1 MSRRRNGYPDPDE
14 HPGPNVKEQ
23 YMAEISR
30 RRFLHHASLGA
41 AAVGTVALIGP
52 PAFSAVTASG
62 ASASTLGKA
71 GLAEDHTAARGPQPE
86 LMAHV
91 VDQSSGTI
99 SLYSGTRMVT
109 IQNRAVAD
117 ALLKALQ

>member
-1 MSRRRNGYPDPDE
+1 
-14 HPGPNVKEQ
+14 
-23 YMAEISR
+23 MADISR
-30 RRFLHHASLGA
+30 RRFLGHAAIGA
-41 AAVGTVALIGP
+41 AAVGTVAAIGP
-52 PAFSAVTASG
+52 SILSTVTASG
-62 ASASTLGKA
+62 ASASPIG
-71 GLAEDHTAARGPQPE
+71 TAALTQKHSLTAERGPQPE

-109 IQNRAVAD
+109 FQNRAVTD